1 MKKRFRQFTTLIMA
15 VCMMVSLLC
24 PAAHAAEDNVSP
36 LVVSQGNRSIEY
48 LPEENGYLLKNIS
61 AEEVFRAFDDDPYFV
76 PVAATRSVAE
86 QTASAAAFEQSAL
99 AVFEA
104 RGIDTTAARAS
115 TFEQDYYLP
124 FSITGPDNSSVPAYF
139 HACMKITTLS
149 YEGKTYDAFVE
160 VVGEANAY
168 LRSGIY
174 EIERSGPAVSKITY
188 SGARLE
194 VQQSLELS
202 VAFAFSVGGTIN
214 SQWFSFGFTAG
225 VGYIYRSKAMTYR
238 SSYTLPLYN
247 IVV

>member
-1 MKKRFRQFTTLIMA
+1 MQRKIVILIRRVGNSAIITAFHMNHTPNVQKLSKLMKKRFMQFTTLIMA

-149 YEGKTYDAFVE
+149 YDDVCCKRCIS
-160 VVGEANAY
+160 NASNTTDSQ
-168 LRSGIY
+168 LICGTN
-174 EIERSGPAVSKITY
+174 EMADERKVTNGRVDLY
-188 SGARLE
+188 SSRRLLH
-194 VQQSLELS
+194 S
-202 VAFAFSVGGTIN
+202 
-214 SQWFSFGFTAG
+214 
-225 VGYIYRSKAMTYR
+225 
-238 SSYTLPLYN
+238 
-247 IVV
+247 